1 MLGAISGNM
10 WDATLFDVC
19 FGWLNRWGEGGGEW
33 VIRCNFGIILSAIGL
48 SFGVIGLNFDKGEW
62 VIRCNRC
69 NSLCN
74 LSVIYDFN

>member
-1 MLGAISGNM
+1 M
-10 WDATLFDVC
+10 
-19 FGWLNRWGEGGGEW
+19 GEW
-33 VIRCNFGIILSAIGL
+33 VIRCNFGVILSVIGL

>member
-1 MLGAISGNM
+1 M
-10 WDATLFDVC
+10 
-19 FGWLNRWGEGGGEW
+19 GEW
-33 VIRCNFGIILSAIGL
+33 VIRCNFGAILSVIGL

-62 VIRCNRC
+62 VIRCIKCNRC

>member
-1 MLGAISGNM
+1 M
-10 WDATLFDVC
+10 
-19 FGWLNRWGEGGGEW
+19 GEW
-33 VIRCNFGIILSAIGL
+33 VIRCTFGVILSVIGL